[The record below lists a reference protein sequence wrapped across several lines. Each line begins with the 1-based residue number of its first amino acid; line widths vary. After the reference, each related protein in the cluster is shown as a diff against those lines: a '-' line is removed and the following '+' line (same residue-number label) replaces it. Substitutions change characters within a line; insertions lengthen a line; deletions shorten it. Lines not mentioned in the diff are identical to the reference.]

1 LKRVWKVAH
10 SVKWPSR
17 EHRNGVAKDYQIG
30 GWLRRSEKDAL
41 QEYLKQF
48 GIRPAAAATLLIV
61 RELRCK
67 RLPKLKERYA
77 ERIGP
82 DRSRL
87 TAHQPDGKLKEAFTR
102 HAAAFGL
109 DPNPAASILFRA
121 ELEERWLENAL
132 ESA

>member
-1 LKRVWKVAH
+1 M
-10 SVKWPSR
+10 PSR
-17 EHRNGVAKDYQIG
+17 KLGNDVAKDYQIG

-77 ERIGP
+77 EHVGSE
-82 DRSRL
+82 RSRL
-87 TAHQPDGKLKEAFTR
+87 TAHQPDGTLKEAFKQ
-102 HAAAFGL
+102 HAAAAGL

-121 ELEERWLENAL
+121 ELEERWLENAV
-132 ESA
+132 ESG